1 MKRPAPSSNKSKITA
16 TPTSSISK
24 INNKQSTIPTKYSS
38 SGGIKHQVILPKT
51 LVPSPI
57 FSKVV
62 ASSSASA
69 SSSSAMSSLN
79 NNPTIAV
86 TNPLQQINGADISA
100 TYTSL
105 SSTSSSSF
113 PSIIDNTT
121 TYNNN
126 NNHNTN
132 IKVWYLGGNH
142 VVKLLTSV
150 DGDLDHAVLSKLAHV
165 PTVIGELA
173 LSVESLVSDDITVG
187 GFENDLLAK
196 IASNTLTAK
205 RDLMAHAAAAAV
217 AQAAADGIDHIANN
231 NTVVDSSSSSVV
243 NNNNNNNN
251 DTNKTTV
258 AMMNANAPPV
268 VPAIS
273 GQVPSPLLANYQP
286 VPNPLAAPL
295 IVRIT
300 PPASPSLV
308 VVTTNI
314 IPDNNNNNNKRKQ
327 DSSSS
332 SSSSSSNSPKPAKAM
347 RTTTTTTTTEI
358 PMIQAR

>member
-243 NNNNNNNN
+243 NNNNNN

-347 RTTTTTTTTEI
+347 RTTTTTEI